1 MGVHSEEPLYTP
13 QCGQRLEKLSQR
25 LVGFGENGG
34 WAKCFSGEAVESGTP
49 TKSSVSEQGT
59 QRKRKGSLV
68 ILDSDGE
75 ETGQQ
80 SKRIKM
86 DVSGSECLNEAQ
98 RSTDEVMSAR
108 LGRDASE
115 GNADGELQP
124 AADSPCEV
132 LPEHIKVGNTSS
144 ALSTGTFI
152 TILPIWFSLFKMS
165 TMGWQFSH
173 ELINC
178 INLSCHFSKR
188 IILKIKMFL
197 CWARCLFF
205 K

>member
-13 QCGQRLEKLSQR
+13 QCSQRLEKLSQR

-34 WAKCFSGEAVESGTP
+34 WAKCFSGEAEESGSP

-59 QRKRKGSLV
+59 QRKRKGSFI

-86 DVSGSECLNEAQ
+86 DVSGSECLHEAQ
-98 RSTDEVMSAR
+98 HSTDDVISAR

-115 GNADGELQP
+115 GTADGGLQP
-124 AADSPCEV
+124 ASDSPCDV
-132 LPEHIKVGNTSS
+132 LPEHIKVGKDVVCSVYIDIYHN
-144 ALSTGTFI
+144 F
-152 TILPIWFSLFKMS
+152 
-165 TMGWQFSH
+165 
-173 ELINC
+173 
-178 INLSCHFSKR
+178 INLVSFIR
-188 IILKIKMFL
+188 DVYDGMAVFTRFNQLY
-197 CWARCLFF
+197 
-205 K
+205 